1 MSRLGH
7 GSARAAAV
15 ADLPAAVADTH
26 ALLFH
31 ASASR
36 ALGRRAAAHFDAC
49 ERQQALVYV
58 PAAVIWEVSLLAR
71 ASRISLRRS
80 VRAFCDDLFS
90 NPAYYPFELTSEQVY
105 LADELRFTRDPFDA
119 LIVAAA
125 RTLALPL
132 LTRDTNIRASGS
144 VRVIW

>member
-1 MSRLGH
+1 
-7 GSARAAAV
+7 
-15 ADLPAAVADTH
+15 VADTH

-31 ASASR
+31 AAGSR
-36 ALGRRAAAHFDAC
+36 VLGRRATAHFEAC

-58 PAAVIWEVSLLAR
+58 PMAAIWEVSLLAR
-71 ASRISLRRS
+71 ASRVNLRRPP
-80 VRAFCDDLFS
+80 RAFFDDLFS
-90 NPAYYPFELTSEQVY
+90 NPAYHPFDLTSEQVY

-132 LTRDTNIRASGS
+132 VTRDADIRASGA

>member
-1 MSRLGH
+1 M
-7 GSARAAAV
+7 

-31 ASASR
+31 ASAAR
-36 ALGRRAAAHFDAC
+36 ALGRRAAAHFEAC
-49 ERQQALVYV
+49 ERRHALVYV
-58 PAAVIWEVSLLAR
+58 PMAVIWEVSLLAR
-71 ASRISLRRS
+71 ASRINLRRPI
-80 VRAFCDDLFS
+80 RDFFGDLFS
-90 NPAYYPFELTSEQVY
+90 NPAYHAVDLTSEQVY

-132 LTRDTNIRASGS
+132 LTRDADIRASGA

>member
-1 MSRLGH
+1 M
-7 GSARAAAV
+7 

-31 ASASR
+31 ASATR
-36 ALGRRAAAHFDAC
+36 ALGRRATAHFEAC

-80 VRAFCDDLFS
+80 VQAFFDDLFS
-90 NPAYYPFELTSEQVY
+90 NPAYHPFDLTPDQVY
-105 LADELRFTRDPFDA
+105 QADELRFTRDPFDA

-132 LTRDTNIRASGS
+132 LTGDEAIRASGA
-144 VRVIW
+144 VTVIW